1 IANWAAA
8 FLANGVEDVMAID
21 GDYVDRS
28 MLRIDPGLFTPVDL
42 EKPIRLN
49 RAFEMAVCLEVGE
62 HLIPAWVVCFVD
74 ELTRLAPVIA
84 FSAAIPG
91 QGGTNHINEQWPSYW
106 TALFAKRR
114 YQVFD
119 CLRARLWYDERIVV
133 CYRQNLLFYVSESL
147 GNLFAG
153 HPRVGLDAVHPEHH
167 AVALQYME
175 NPTLGQLAKA
185 LPGALKRSLRKR
197 IGRASVD

>member
-1 IANWAAA
+1 AA
-8 FLANGVEDVMAID
+8 FLGNGVEDVMAID

-42 EKPIRLN
+42 EKPIRLS
-49 RAFEMAVCLEVGE
+49 RTFEMAVCLEVGE
-62 HLIPAWVVCFVD
+62 HLNPARADTFVD
-74 ELTRLAPVIA
+74 DLTRLAPVVV

-119 CLRARLWYDERIVV
+119 CLRVRLWYDERIAV
-133 CYRQNLLFYVSESL
+133 CYRQNLLFYVTESL
-147 GNLFAG
+147 CNSFGC
-153 HPRVGLDAVHPEHH
+153 
-167 AVALQYME
+167 
-175 NPTLGQLAKA
+175 
-185 LPGALKRSLRKR
+185 
-197 IGRASVD
+197 